1 MPALLIL
8 SGDNKY
14 NQTIA
19 LADWISTGKDLFVV
33 MGHEVIHA
41 CMIRYHRDTIASV
54 KKHFGEEGKNAYM
67 EYLSYQWEFDIY
79 EDIVVW
85 EDDE

>member
-1 MPALLIL
+1 
-8 SGDNKY
+8 
-14 NQTIA
+14 
-19 LADWISTGKDLFVV
+19 

-85 EDDE
+85 EDDEQREKDTEKCKKKNPDWMQPLGHVIG